1 MPHDVR
7 IRVTCGGIA
16 GLCAR
21 NLHVR
26 DGETDINAPLS
37 DVVEQVHDEHLLRH
51 DARLRRMV
59 GPRQIL
65 LELTAF
71 AIQPEL
77 DPTVIGRPGQQVGQ
91 PPLLEHAGIA
101 VLADP
106 AR

>member
-1 MPHDVR
+1 MPHAVR
-7 IRVTCGGIA
+7 IRVTYGGIA

-26 DGETDINAPLS
+26 DGEADINAPLS
-37 DVVEQVHDEHLLRH
+37 DVLEQVHDEHLLRH

-77 DPTVIGRPGQQVGQ
+77 DRTVMGGPVNRSDSPHSSNMRA
-91 PPLLEHAGIA
+91 LRFST
-101 VLADP
+101 DP